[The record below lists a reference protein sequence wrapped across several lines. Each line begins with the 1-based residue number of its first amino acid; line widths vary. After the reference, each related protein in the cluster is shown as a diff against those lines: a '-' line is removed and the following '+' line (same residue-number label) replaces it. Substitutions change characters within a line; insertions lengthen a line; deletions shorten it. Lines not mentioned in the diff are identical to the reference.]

1 MAVISDHTY
10 CVNNN
15 DSTIDFTKNFGSR
28 FLNNLVQ
35 SKAQQADNISSY
47 ETGLLSLQDP
57 SLWSFDENYS
67 NTPMSLEN
75 SFSEEVAM
83 MANLLPEPEQI
94 LPDLEKPGKVLVRPN
109 TNPVTKA
116 ILLGGKKKLLTKD
129 KIVPK
134 VEPSENNNVGS
145 FIPTVIPIMD
155 DIEFKFNGDQLLQ
168 QLFEPIADEENNEN
182 QVFELSVPVVSQ
194 PNQLINS
201 VWSEDSLFKIP
212 QKSPSIVEDN
222 EMRTVNPMEVEGLQ
236 EIQNQPDN
244 DVSNENSLVE
254 DDDTNEG
261 LDLLKFVLDET
272 IGPDDDDFKEF
283 VKVDHS
289 NDEPMETINFQD
301 FEPQP
306 STSTA
311 GTVFVKQELLEEP
324 EQPLKRKRGRPRLPR
339 TEPLLPRY
347 SFFNDTQFKSNSN
360 VITTNNFSQ
369 NRRPRG
375 RPPTA
380 ALYAN
385 VEEHEN
391 TSEMSETDVKENKYR
406 RMRDLNNAASKRCR
420 LNRKRKFDDLEM
432 QVDQEESRNTILK
445 TRVQVLEEQVEKFKK
460 AIIAMH
466 KKKPSASEIQTQY
479 PPKFDIDALVESTL
493 QTHFS

>member
-1 MAVISDHTY
+1 
-10 CVNNN
+10 
-15 DSTIDFTKNFGSR
+15 
-28 FLNNLVQ
+28 
-35 SKAQQADNISSY
+35 
-47 ETGLLSLQDP
+47 
-57 SLWSFDENYS
+57 
-67 NTPMSLEN
+67 
-75 SFSEEVAM
+75 

-109 TNPVTKA
+109 TNPATKA
-116 ILLGGKKKLLTKD
+116 ILQGGKKKLLTKD

-145 FIPTVIPIMD
+145 FVPTVIPIMD

-182 QVFELSVPVVSQ
+182 QVFEISVPVVSQ

-201 VWSEDSLFKIP
+201 VWSEDSLFKAP
-212 QKSPSIVEDN
+212 QKSPSSVEDN
-222 EMRTVNPMEVEGLQ
+222 EMRQVNPMEVEGLQ
-236 EIQNQPDN
+236 EIQDEPNN
-244 DVSNENSLVE
+244 EVSNENSLV

-339 TEPLLPRY
+339 TEPLLPR
-347 SFFNDTQFKSNSN
+347 
-360 VITTNNFSQ
+360 
-369 NRRPRG
+369 RPRG

-380 ALYAN
+380 ALYADIP
-385 VEEHEN
+385 EHDN
-391 TSEMSETDVKENKYR
+391 TSEMSEADVKENKYR

-466 KKKPSASEIQTQY
+466 KKKPSASEIQTQH

>member
-1 MAVISDHTY
+1 
-10 CVNNN
+10 
-15 DSTIDFTKNFGSR
+15 
-28 FLNNLVQ
+28 
-35 SKAQQADNISSY
+35 
-47 ETGLLSLQDP
+47 
-57 SLWSFDENYS
+57 
-67 NTPMSLEN
+67 MSLEN

-116 ILLGGKKKLLTKD
+116 ILQGGKKKLLTKD

-201 VWSEDSLFKIP
+201 VWSEDSLFKMP

-339 TEPLLPRY
+339 TEPLLPR
-347 SFFNDTQFKSNSN
+347 
-360 VITTNNFSQ
+360 
-369 NRRPRG
+369 RPRG